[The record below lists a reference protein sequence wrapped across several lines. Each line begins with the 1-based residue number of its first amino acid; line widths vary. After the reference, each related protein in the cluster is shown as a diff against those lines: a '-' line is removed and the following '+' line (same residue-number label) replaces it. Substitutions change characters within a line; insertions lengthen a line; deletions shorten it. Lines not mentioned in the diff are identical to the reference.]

1 MKSNHTSE
9 PEYTAQEI
17 MQILANAIG
26 CGIAILGT
34 AALLEGYENEDEEQK
49 RHGLDMVQQ
58 YCGAGAG
65 FSSAWT
71 PGFGRFGSVSLK
83 QSFAPSVLC
92 GRGKKG
98 GKNRWTI
105 SKNK

>member
-49 RHGLDMVQQ
+49 RHGLDMVLV
-58 YCGAGAG
+58 
-65 FSSAWT
+65 
-71 PGFGRFGSVSLK
+71 GSNIAALGPDFLRLGPPALDGSD
-83 QSFAPSVLC
+83 Q
-92 GRGKKG
+92 
-98 GKNRWTI
+98 
-105 SKNK
+105 

>member
-49 RHGLDMVQQ
+49 RHGLDMVLV
-58 YCGAGAG
+58 
-65 FSSAWT
+65 
-71 PGFGRFGSVSLK
+71 GSNIAALGPD
-83 QSFAPSVLC
+83 FLRLGPSDLD
-92 GRGKKG
+92 G
-98 GKNRWTI
+98 
-105 SKNK
+105 SDQ

>member
-49 RHGLDMVQQ
+49 RHGLDMVLV
-58 YCGAGAG
+58 
-65 FSSAWT
+65 
-71 PGFGRFGSVSLK
+71 GSNIAALGPDLLRLGLPDLDGSD
-83 QSFAPSVLC
+83 Q
-92 GRGKKG
+92 
-98 GKNRWTI
+98 
-105 SKNK
+105 

>member
-34 AALLEGYENEDEEQK
+34 DALLEGYENEDEEQK
-49 RHGLDMVQQ
+49 RHGLDMVLV
-58 YCGAGAG
+58 
-65 FSSAWT
+65 
-71 PGFGRFGSVSLK
+71 GSNIAALGPDFLRLGLPDLDGSD
-83 QSFAPSVLC
+83 Q
-92 GRGKKG
+92 
-98 GKNRWTI
+98 
-105 SKNK
+105 